1 MADDFADNGF
11 TVRVNAVTVPLPHK
25 EDGTWS
31 VKEILDSA
39 AEQPA
44 GMSQLHCPN
53 KPNCFMVPEGT
64 LVEIPQEPDP
74 LQVSFVSPT
83 EVRRLIAEN
92 HLWAD
97 GQA

>member
-1 MADDFADNGF
+1 MADDLADNGF

-31 VKEILDSA
+31 VREILDSA
-39 AEQPA
+39 AEQPS
-44 GMSQLHCPN
+44 GTSKSGCPG
-53 KPNCFMVPEGT
+53 KNCLMVPEGT

-74 LQVSFVSPT
+74 MRVSFVSPT
-83 EVRRLIAEN
+83 EAQRLITEN
-92 HLWAD
+92 LLWAD